1 VPLAAPV
8 ACGLKITVNEV
19 LWPAGMVTGN
29 ESPLTLNA
37 ELFELTAVTVTL
49 AVLAVRL
56 PDAVLLVPT
65 TTLPSANVVGVTA
78 SCPIAAVPVP
88 DRGMLSV
95 GFDPFDVIVTA
106 PLALPADAGV
116 NVTLKVAL
124 CPDVSVTGAVIP
136 LRLNPVPLIA
146 A

>member
-1 VPLAAPV
+1 
-8 ACGLKITVNEV
+8 
-19 LWPAGMVTGN
+19 
-29 ESPLTLNA
+29 
-37 ELFELTAVTVTL
+37 LFSTVTL
-49 AVLAVRL
+49 PKLRLAGL
-56 PDAVLLVPT
+56 GDKPPGAT
-65 TTLPSANVVGVTA
+65 
-78 SCPIAAVPVP
+78 PVP
-88 DRGMLSV
+88 DRGMLNV

-116 NVTLKVAL
+116 KATLKVAL

>member
-1 VPLAAPV
+1 
-8 ACGLKITVNEV
+8 
-19 LWPAGMVTGN
+19 
-29 ESPLTLNA
+29 
-37 ELFELTAVTVTL
+37 VTL
-49 AVLAVRL
+49 VPPVLVKVSDSDWLLPTVILPKLRL
-56 PDAVLLVPT
+56 LGFDPNAPGAT
-65 TTLPSANVVGVTA
+65 
-78 SCPIAAVPVP
+78 PVP

-146 A
+146 T